1 MRRVAVL
8 GLILAVAGSLAGS
21 ASPTHGKNVWSGQW
35 TTSTGTLG
43 LRWIS
48 DADGTKAI
56 ETFGGRP
63 CPEPTDYFR
72 GGYTTGAGD
81 HGGVVGC
88 TVNWRRLIARWN
100 TNLASA
106 RDGTF
111 DVSYS
116 GDTNPATFSGR
127 YQEDGGGS
135 GPYTGRFKGHFGGDG
150 ALKGGPSVAGE
161 GKTYTFSFRTYAN
174 NVRVVKPLVGA
185 WQLGVARATGSGK
198 FEAHDGQLVGNPG
211 TVRIVSDPLLSRYPT
226 RTMTAKV
233 IGFSYSSTPHPAAEL
248 LSLKIQVTASSHPE
262 IDCAP
267 GTIGWV
273 KLRDTDARLS
283 NGKNG
288 DYVTV
293 GDWKSKCPSFVMGWT
308 NADGGPRTAPQSG
321 GPPDGGQW
329 AIVSVSAPD

>member
-35 TTSTGTLG
+35 TTSTGALG

-116 GDTNPATFSGR
+116 GGHQPGDLLGSLPGGR
-127 YQEDGGGS
+127 RRLRPVHREVQGPLRRRRCPEGRTVGRRRREDVHLLVSHLCEQRQGREAPRRGVAAGS
-135 GPYTGRFKGHFGGDG
+135 GACDRVGQVRG
-150 ALKGGPSVAGE
+150 ARRPV
-161 GKTYTFSFRTYAN
+161 
-174 NVRVVKPLVGA
+174 
-185 WQLGVARATGSGK
+185 SG
-198 FEAHDGQLVGNPG
+198 
-211 TVRIVSDPLLSRYPT
+211 
-226 RTMTAKV
+226 
-233 IGFSYSSTPHPAAEL
+233 
-248 LSLKIQVTASSHPE
+248 
-262 IDCAP
+262 
-267 GTIGWV
+267 
-273 KLRDTDARLS
+273 
-283 NGKNG
+283 
-288 DYVTV
+288 
-293 GDWKSKCPSFVMGWT
+293 
-308 NADGGPRTAPQSG
+308 QSG
-321 GPPDGGQW
+321 GRCGSCPTR
-329 AIVSVSAPD
+329 SSAGTRRGR